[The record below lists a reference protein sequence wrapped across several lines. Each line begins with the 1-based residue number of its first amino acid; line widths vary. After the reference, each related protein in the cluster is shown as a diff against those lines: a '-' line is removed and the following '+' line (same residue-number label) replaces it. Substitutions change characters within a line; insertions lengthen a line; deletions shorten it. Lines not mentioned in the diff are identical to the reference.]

1 MSLLDLGDGVLW
13 FILSITL
20 PPNMVGWVDT
30 KDLELRFIWPHHF
43 LPNLLRII
51 QIFPVKLKTGV
62 YMWHLEDLG
71 GWEVLFL
78 VTVLGD
84 FPTAFLGWATT
95 FLISHSSILLNNY
108 SSSRHLLTKLL
119 AGLVARSSFVQVCG
133 LVPDVLW
140 QFFGFAHI
148 GWNGKWFCGQVWCI
162 CITSCPHGNSWSVW
176 LYGTQIKYLINA
188 MQINF

>member
-1 MSLLDLGDGVLW
+1 MIHGPFHWPLNYSKSSCTLRKTAPKHNLSMSLLDLGDGVLW

-30 KDLELRFIWPHHF
+30 KELELRFIWPHHF

-51 QIFPVKLKTGV
+51 QIFPVKLKTDV
-62 YMWHLEDLG
+62 YMCHLEG

-78 VTVLGD
+78 VTSQLPFWVD
-84 FPTAFLGWATT
+84 PPPFS
-95 FLISHSSILLNNY
+95 FLILPFLNNY

-148 GWNGKWFCGQVWCI
+148 GGEVGMENG
-162 CITSCPHGNSWSVW
+162 SVDRFGV
-176 LYGTQIKYLINA
+176 YA
-188 MQINF
+188 